1 MMQQG
6 ISLECIEMN
15 TTDRGLL
22 ACISIALLSVLLKMH
37 LLALD
42 VTSHTN
48 LVFDPANII
57 LSIALAL
64 SLIGIIW
71 FGFFHDLIFSKERNE

>member
-1 MMQQG
+1 
-6 ISLECIEMN
+6 MN